1 METTIQVKKEIKEH
15 LDKFK
20 NHPRETYNE
29 VLARMIHIISQQNKE
44 ELSQQ
49 TIKNIEKSLAEI
61 KAGKVSSH
69 KDVKRRLGLK

>member
-1 METTIQVKKEIKEH
+1 MPTSIQIEKEIKKR
-15 LDKFK
+15 LDKLK

-29 VLARMIHIISQQNKE
+29 VLARMIHVISQQNKE
-44 ELSQQ
+44 ELSRQ

-69 KDVKRRLGLK
+69 KDVKQRLGLK

>member
-1 METTIQVKKEIKEH
+1 MPTSIQVEKEIKDH
-15 LDKFK
+15 LDKLK
-20 NHPRETYNE
+20 SHPRETYNE
-29 VLARMIHIISQQNKE
+29 VLARMINIISEQSKE
-44 ELSQQ
+44 NFSQQ

>member
-1 METTIQVKKEIKEH
+1 MPTSIQIEKEIKAR

-29 VLARMIHIISQQNKE
+29 VLARMIHVMSQQKE